1 MPRATLADARRRRAI
16 RASATPRASTGSIR
30 SGRPMKRTA
39 LDPFILAV
47 SRSIDPVERGARAPI
62 SAADRI
68 ASPRGAVSRVRPRGC
83 AGGDADRGFR
93 QGSDLARA
101 RRSNAHSAATRARL
115 AGSRRERAR
124 GGTRSRRRRWVPAR
138 TRVDPRDASFARGA
152 FLTAGGIHS
161 RNTSSADARV
171 ARNRLPRDAPRR
183 GARARPARDGAV
195 PDAPRSR
202 ARETRENARLRGS

>member
-1 MPRATLADARRRRAI
+1 MARIFATTGAFTLATSSSREAESDDIAGDARRARAQFRLMTRAGRGGSNRARVAAARSLADARRRRAI

-124 GGTRSRRRRWVPAR
+124 VGTRSRRRRWVPLGR
-138 TRVDPRDASFARGA
+138 AS
-152 FLTAGGIHS
+152 I
-161 RNTSSADARV
+161 
-171 ARNRLPRDAPRR
+171 
-183 GARARPARDGAV
+183 RATL
-195 PDAPRSR
+195 RSR
-202 ARETRENARLRGS
+202 AALF